1 MKRSLSDNS
10 FNEETKDSKEVNI
23 RPNRGLSE
31 HALRNSTN
39 YLQVPDPTNEEKNP
53 IPLRRIRS
61 NSTAAPIVCTCLQ
74 AAENTPK
81 DIPNNADL
89 HIPAEKSSLI
99 LVAIVVLFILTHSYR
114 LALKVYEVLM
124 PQGNTFQNFKRCFS
138 LGR

>member
-1 MKRSLSDNS
+1 M
-10 FNEETKDSKEVNI
+10 
-23 RPNRGLSE
+23 LSE

-39 YLQVPDPTNEEKNP
+39 YLQVPDPTNQEKNP
-53 IPLRRIRS
+53 IPLRRMRS

-74 AAENTPK
+74 AAESSPK